1 MRANYC
7 GFGGL
12 VVAWG
17 FMLRNE
23 VGRIAA
29 ASVVVMVGVVVRI
42 QRRSAI
48 EVSWRIATRRRGQDR
63 IVTVIVEAVGVWT
76 IVVTRTRRHSVNHP
90 RLVTRSVPA
99 EAHWLEV
106 FEGSEAIE
114 LIVQFIVRH
123 HRIHPGGIGTIGR
136 NGNRNPSDA
145 TRAHSHVLRAVTVA
159 IVGIEVDIE
168 IATISV
174 VSDILNIIVDGDRIG
189 IVGQHGL

>member
-7 GFGGL
+7 GFGRL
-12 VVAWG
+12 VVAWS
-17 FMLRNE
+17 FMLRDE

-29 ASVVVMVGVVVRI
+29 IVVVVMVGVVVRI

-106 FEGSEAIE
+106 FESSEAIE

>member
-1 MRANYC
+1 
-7 GFGGL
+7 
-12 VVAWG
+12 
-17 FMLRNE
+17 MLRDE

-99 EAHWLEV
+99 EPHWLEV
-106 FEGSEAIE
+106 FESSEAIE